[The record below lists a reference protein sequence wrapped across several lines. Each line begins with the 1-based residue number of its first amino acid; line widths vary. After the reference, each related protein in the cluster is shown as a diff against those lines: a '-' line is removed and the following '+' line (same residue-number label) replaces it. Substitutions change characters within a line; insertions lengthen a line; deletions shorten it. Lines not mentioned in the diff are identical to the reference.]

1 MEFARHPATRH
12 MSKEP
17 KAARLAHVDSLRAI
31 AALLVVWMHVSER
44 FYSLGP
50 QVAQSRWVYDLALT
64 LDVGRLGVVLFFAI
78 SGFVV
83 PFSIRADSPAP
94 VREFLLRRAFRILPA
109 YWLSIPLGAFTS
121 ATLWGVQFPLWAMLV
136 NMTLLQYWLG
146 VRSAM
151 GLYWTLVLE
160 MLFYFCCAA
169 LLAMRSIDNHRRI
182 AVIAIGLV
190 AIELL
195 GVLSPRLGYS
205 GQVYLTSLWFFH
217 LGIMFWGCLFRAWQ
231 DGRLEDRFARM
242 SMWGLFAYLV
252 LVYPLLC
259 GWVAKFPLNYYLP
272 YSLAIA
278 LFVAGTTW
286 MKLRSAVLV
295 RIGEISYSVYL
306 LHPVVFLSMLWLLM
320 RLPVSSWWRSQHLAA
335 YVVANMLVTIVLATV
350 TYRWI
355 EQPGIAMGRR
365 LAHRWFQRPVAA
377 LPSAA

>member
-1 MEFARHPATRH
+1 

-182 AVIAIGLV
+182 AVISTGLV

-242 SMWGLFAYLV
+242 SMWGLFVYLV

-365 LAHRWFQRPVAA
+365 LARRWFQRPVAA